1 MEITRHH
8 EAEIAVLALV
18 GRLTVNDTPGKL
30 KAEATQAI
38 SEGAKAIIL
47 DLAQVPYIDS
57 TRLGELIAAHISV
70 ARQNGRLV
78 LVCPTQRITAL
89 LKLAGLEGIFET
101 YPSLELARDAVTSQR
116 RT

>member
-8 EAEIAVLALV
+8 DADIAVLALV
-18 GRLTVNDTPGKL
+18 GRLTVNDAPGRL
-30 KAEATQAI
+30 KAEASQAI
-38 SEGAKAIIL
+38 TDGARAIIL

-70 ARQNGRLV
+70 ARQSGRLV

-89 LKLAGLEGIFET
+89 LKLAGLVVIFET
-101 YPSLELARDAVTSQR
+101 YPTLEQARAALSR
-116 RT
+116 S